1 MKIAGVLCVFFLTA
15 RAPLHA
21 IKVIMWNLFHSSRN
35 PKNVY
40 CDFKIILIACC
51 DFKRLE

>member
-21 IKVIMWNLFHSSRN
+21 IGVIMWNLFHVSRN
-35 PKNVY
+35 PKNFL
-40 CDFKIILIACC
+40 CDSKIILIACC
-51 DFKRLE
+51 DFKRPE